1 MGLLVS
7 LLLLLLAFPAP
18 AAVYSWVDEDGVT
31 HIVDD
36 PAALPESAQ
45 ERVREGR
52 EGLRDLWDESVVA
65 VPDSTGR
72 RRPAAFHLSDERVD
86 RILRSAVHDLERGES
101 ARAQVALESVLRTEP
116 GNARAHWYLALLERL
131 RGRYQ
136 ASDVH
141 LRAFLASAGE
151 EHESWRQAAVRKLA
165 ELDDERRL
173 SDATRLAESDDWVD
187 VEHPHF
193 RVHYDAAL
201 GRTSPD
207 YAVMVLRFLEQAH
220 DAVERRVGTVPAE
233 PLGVKFYGKAAYLR
247 AHRHRFSFQTVGFFD
262 GRIHVVSAGHPSGG
276 LRALLF
282 HEYTHA
288 VFRERTGSD
297 RPFWL
302 NEGMAELAER
312 AARQQP
318 GLSRDERSLLRR
330 RIDAGAWI
338 PLRQLAPSFAGLD
351 DEDARVAYLVSA
363 AAASWIEARTTTAD
377 RARILERLGS
387 GVSDDEVFG
396 EVLGLTTDAV
406 DTAVRE
412 WIRGEFAPARQ
423 MGY

>member
-1 MGLLVS
+1 MR
-7 LLLLLLAFPAP
+7 LAA
-18 AAVYSWVDEDGVT
+18 G
-31 HIVDD
+31 
-36 PAALPESAQ
+36 
-45 ERVREGR
+45 
-52 EGLRDLWDESVVA
+52 
-65 VPDSTGR
+65 
-72 RRPAAFHLSDERVD
+72 RPAA
-86 RILRSAVHDLERGES
+86 
-101 ARAQVALESVLRTEP
+101 
-116 GNARAHWYLALLERL
+116 ERL
-131 RGRYQ
+131 
-136 ASDVH
+136 
-141 LRAFLASAGE
+141 
-151 EHESWRQAAVRKLA
+151 W
-165 ELDDERRL
+165 
-173 SDATRLAESDDWVD
+173 
-187 VEHPHF
+187 
-193 RVHYDAAL
+193 
-201 GRTSPD
+201 
-207 YAVMVLRFLEQAH
+207 
-220 DAVERRVGTVPAE
+220 
-233 PLGVKFYGKAAYLR
+233 
-247 AHRHRFSFQTVGFFD
+247 
-262 GRIHVVSAGHPSGG
+262 